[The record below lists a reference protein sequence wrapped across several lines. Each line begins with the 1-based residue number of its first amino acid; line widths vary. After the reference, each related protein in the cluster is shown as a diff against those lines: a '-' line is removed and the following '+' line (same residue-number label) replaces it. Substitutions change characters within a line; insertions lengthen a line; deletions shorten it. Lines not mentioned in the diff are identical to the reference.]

1 MLSGYGRHNTGCV
14 TVNAMDVFL
23 HTIPVLMTSLS
34 DQRFYFVSSIV
45 KTIMDN
51 EFISEG
57 YKAGL
62 LAAGQAGHDRPGS
75 CARYTCTHAGLIPQ
89 DVLRGN
95 GAGGGLA
102 RDADGL
108 MKEDQIR
115 GKILGKNVEKER
127 LRSKEAQ
134 SVMKKEMVQED
145 SLATKDSVRGS
156 FTTQRNY
163 IRTAADAIHSSSNN
177 AQDFFSVR
185 QG

>member
-1 MLSGYGRHNTGCV
+1 MADNTGCV
-14 TVNAMDVFL
+14 TVNAMA
-23 HTIPVLMTSLS
+23 PTSVS

-75 CARYTCTHAGLIPQ
+75 CARYICTHAGLIPQ
-89 DVLRGN
+89 DVLRAN
-95 GAGGGLA
+95 GAGLA

-115 GKILGKNVEKER
+115 GKILGKNVDKER

-134 SVMKKEMVQED
+134 SVMKKEMVQEG
-145 SLATKDSVRGS
+145 SLATKDSGRGT

>member
-1 MLSGYGRHNTGCV
+1 MQM
-14 TVNAMDVFL
+14 A
-23 HTIPVLMTSLS
+23 PTSLS

-95 GAGGGLA
+95 SGLA

-108 MKEDQIR
+108 MKEEQIR
-115 GKILGKNVEKER
+115 GKILGKDK
-127 LRSKEAQ
+127 LRSNKEAQ
-134 SVMKKEMVQED
+134 SVMKKEMVQEG
-145 SLATKDSVRGS
+145 SLATKDSGRGS

-163 IRTAADAIHSSSNN
+163 IRTAADAIHSSSSN

>member
-1 MLSGYGRHNTGCV
+1 MTDNKTIQDVSLSMQMAPRS
-14 TVNAMDVFL
+14 F
-23 HTIPVLMTSLS
+23 S

-89 DVLRGN
+89 DVLRGG

-108 MKEDQIR
+108 MKEEHIR
-115 GKILGKNVEKER
+115 GKILGKNVEKDK
-127 LRSKEAQ
+127 LRSNKEAQ
-134 SVMKKEMVQED
+134 SVTKKELVQEG
-145 SLATKDSVRGS
+145 SLATKDSGRGS

-163 IRTAADAIHSSSNN
+163 IRTADAIHSN